1 MREKRDILLVMS
13 DQHCDVRE
21 VFGGLLKPSDTPV
34 MEKLTREGA
43 RYDHCYASAP
53 LCVPSRMSFLT
64 GRLPSELDIFN
75 NDCVLPSDVPTIAH
89 EMGILGYHTVL
100 CGRMHFKGEDQH
112 HGFDERLCGDIT
124 SQYWGTGG
132 KKRTDFGTYAGTT
145 NRLHCLE
152 AVGAGISPVNV
163 YDELV
168 CRETLCYLEQWEK
181 QGEERPPL
189 FLVAGF
195 YGPHFPY
202 VCEESL
208 FLKYQ
213 ERISLKDCER
223 DMEMEPFPMYQELKQ
238 GCDPE
243 LIRDCRAAYCGM
255 VETLDGKK
263 RHHI

>member
-21 VFGGLLKPSDTPV
+21 VFGGLLKPSDTPA

-124 SQYWGTGG
+124 SQYWGTGEKNGLILELTQVQPIGCIVWRRWEPGFRRSMFMMNWYVGRPSVILNNG
-132 KKRTDFGTYAGTT
+132 K
-145 NRLHCLE
+145 NREKSVHRYFLLLAFMALIFRMCVRSHC
-152 AVGAGISPVNV
+152 
-163 YDELV
+163 
-168 CRETLCYLEQWEK
+168 
-181 QGEERPPL
+181 
-189 FLVAGF
+189 F
-195 YGPHFPY
+195 
-202 VCEESL
+202 
-208 FLKYQ
+208 
-213 ERISLKDCER
+213 
-223 DMEMEPFPMYQELKQ
+223 
-238 GCDPE
+238 
-243 LIRDCRAAYCGM
+243 
-255 VETLDGKK
+255 
-263 RHHI
+263 